1 MTEGAQ
7 RNAWL
12 ISCFEQPDWR
22 TIIDKPQN
30 GRTFLFVMFLFATS
44 RYNLC
49 VTTNFIHAL
58 LTQRVKEKLSVAVWP
73 DFSGE
78 LECAKF
84 NKPSSGL
91 WHDWRN
97 HRA

>member
-1 MTEGAQ
+1 MSFYTDSVMTEGAQ

-84 NKPSSGL
+84 N
-91 WHDWRN
+91 N
-97 HRA
+97 